1 MVTRIVTIEMGRV
14 NRNTR
19 QLILEPIPGRETGA
33 EVSPP
38 DRLGPPP
45 PEWVA
50 EEARSA
56 RRYHP
61 GDEGRVPPR
70 LEICR
75 ACDGFVWPGEKA
87 CPHCGADLAAA
98 AAVYAEEARQRGE
111 LIARLERLIEA
122 GGSEHE
128 RASPIPQTS

>member
-61 GDEGRVPPR
+61 GDEGRVPPY

-122 GGSEHE
+122 GG
-128 RASPIPQTS
+128 